1 MTPLRIFAIKATHN
15 VDFARFS
22 QPLNGFPHCFQHIV
36 ESAVEKKREDSSS
49 ELPCTRTSCVCF
61 FHKSDHF
68 VFPLFPSAHLD
79 FPRFFPHL
87 YVFHSTKFPLFP
99 LLFAFP
105 HFHIFS
111 ACILWKG
118 NVPAC
123 KGKPAFPQTHI
134 LYYYYTFS
142 YFYFFSSFFCKQKS
156 SCPPVENT
164 PSINANE
171 KRTKYQTRLRFASC
185 NAGTSERGF
194 AP

>member
-1 MTPLRIFAIKATHN
+1 MWKRKERILPANLPALEPAASVSSTNQTASYFH
-15 VDFARFS
+15 FS
-22 QPLNGFPHCFQHIV
+22 Q
-36 ESAVEKKREDSSS
+36 A
-49 ELPCTRTSCVCF
+49 RTWIFHDF
-61 FHKSDHF
+61 FHICMFSTPQNFHF
-68 VFPLFPSAHLD
+68 
-79 FPRFFPHL
+79 
-87 YVFHSTKFPLFP
+87 FP

-111 ACILWKG
+111 AFILWKG

-123 KGKPAFPQTHI
+123 KEKPAFPQTHI

-156 SCPPVENT
+156 GCPPVENA
-164 PSINANE
+164 PSIKANE